1 MSNNDEAHNYEVLLL
16 TSTSSNKRSLTN
28 HFVDYVKKTKYFVPC
43 TLLSPSKT
51 TTIDQSTKENQTP
64 ISKIQRKKPLEQQP
78 KRGKNNL
85 YFFFHGKKSIIYS
98 FVPGSLCIA
107 YSISND
113 DHTDNLILT
122 LHGIIFFRYYFY

>member
-1 MSNNDEAHNYEVLLL
+1 MNNNDEVHNYEGLLL

-43 TLLSPSKT
+43 TLSSPSK
-51 TTIDQSTKENQTP
+51 TTIDQSTKENQP
-64 ISKIQRKKPLEQQP
+64 PVSKIQVKKPREQQP
-78 KRGKNNL
+78 KRGKNIL
-85 YFFFHGKKSIIYS
+85 FFSMKKKTTFIYS

-113 DHTDNLILT
+113 NDHTDNLILT
-122 LHGIIFFRYYFY
+122 LHGKILSL

>member
-1 MSNNDEAHNYEVLLL
+1 MNNNDEVQNYEGLLL

-51 TTIDQSTKENQTP
+51 TIIDQSTKENQT
-64 ISKIQRKKPLEQQP
+64 SSAKKPIEQQP
-78 KRGKNNL
+78 KRGKIIPYL
-85 YFFFHGKKSIIYS
+85 FFFHDKSS
-98 FVPGSLCIA
+98 FIPGSLCIA

-113 DHTDNLILT
+113 DHIDNLILT
-122 LHGIIFFRYYFY
+122 LHGKNSSLLNFLSLFFRF